1 MCQLYVE
8 TENTQKRERKETAPI
23 ANQLW
28 GKWLH
33 YVVHSTM
40 LIFDMYANITD
51 DLVVGLHSTWCEETV
66 NSHPNSFEQ
75 PYFFALHHVLSNFVS
90 QSHAVWE
97 LLKNQ
102 LDPDPV
108 QEKRT
113 FLGSGFLQRSRMWH
127 KLCQQIALLCLLYL
141 FVQQIKILKVE
152 LGDQLKLC
160 APVKTIRRCIPFF

>member
-1 MCQLYVE
+1 MCPLSVE
-8 TENTQKRERKETAPI
+8 NPQKRERKETAAI
-23 ANQLW
+23 VNLRW

-66 NSHPNSFEQ
+66 NSHHNSFEQ
-75 PYFFALHHVLSNFVS
+75 PYFLALHHVLSNFVS
-90 QSHAVWE
+90 HSHAVWE

-113 FLGSGFLQRSRMWH
+113 FLGSGFPPEKPYVAQP
-127 KLCQQIALLCLLYL
+127 LLADCPAMS
-141 FVQQIKILKVE
+141 FVFVCSTNKILKVE

-160 APVKTIRRCIPFF
+160 VPVKTNRRCIPFF